1 MTCTI
6 TKDSMNTEI
15 IKHELHFQT
24 ARSSGSGGQ
33 HVNKVETKVSLRFY
47 VAGSRGLSEAEKR
60 RILRKLDNRIN
71 NDGFLIVE
79 EQGSRSQNRNK
90 RTAEHRFFELL
101 REAVKKPKRRKGH
114 QPRRANPKKRLESK
128 RRRGEKKA
136 LRKKIRPQDL

>member
-1 MTCTI
+1 MH
-6 TKDSMNTEI
+6 TEI
-15 IKHELHFQT
+15 IKHEIHFQT

-47 VAGSRGLSEAEKR
+47 VEGSRGLSEVEKR
-60 RILRKLDNRIN
+60 RILRKLSNRIN

-90 RTAEHRFFELL
+90 RTAEDRFFDLL
-101 REAVKKPKRRKGH
+101 QEAVKKPKRRKGH
-114 QPRRANPKKRLESK
+114 QPRRANPKKRIENK
-128 RRRGEKKA
+128 QRRSEKKT